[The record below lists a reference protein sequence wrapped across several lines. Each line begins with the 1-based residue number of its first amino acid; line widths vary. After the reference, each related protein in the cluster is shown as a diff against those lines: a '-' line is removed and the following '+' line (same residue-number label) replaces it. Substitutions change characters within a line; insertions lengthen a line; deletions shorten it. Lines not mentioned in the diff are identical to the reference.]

1 MQCRHGNQRNPD
13 RIRVLFVFAWGSC
26 GVVYELEVKPRARFT
41 FRNSVM
47 HQSGTRSQPLRHT
60 NMQCIEIQTPHIA
73 NQLNQRSN
81 YVNIAI
87 SSTSKI
93 SARTAQLLN
102 KDDYEPRCGIV
113 YIPVSLLSTTSRR
126 ATFIPW
132 RNPPSTFP
140 DVLLWLVRIVAS
152 AK

>member
-13 RIRVLFVFAWGSC
+13 RIRVLFVFAGDPAGLFMNS
-26 GVVYELEVKPRARFT
+26 VSNQEQD
-41 FRNSVM
+41 SVM